1 MAGELTKELY
11 ASDRLALPIPI
22 TQLFLV
28 SPRAATERSCSA
40 AAGNILAS
48 LWYCGFFHG
57 LYDHGVDMNAMSEMV
72 VGTSAGAYMGS
83 SLALGHFLRLR
94 SEFNFFG
101 HFPSLFAD
109 LTPLSSSNP
118 SQQRAMKLSAA
129 AKDGEISTLRTIG
142 RAALAADDSVNGS
155 AVSLRL
161 IWMLTGD
168 SGTNGRSPKFIYP
181 RSTATP
187 ASGSSSVRSQ
197 HAPRMAFRSGV
208 APRRVPPCLG

>member
-1 MAGELTKELY
+1 VLGGGGEY
-11 ASDRLALPIPI
+11 YLA
-22 TQLFLV
+22 
-28 SPRAATERSCSA
+28 
-40 AAGNILAS
+40 
-48 LWYCGFFHG
+48 WYCGFFHG
-57 LYDHGVDMNAMSEMV
+57 LYEHGLDMNAMSEMV

-83 SLALGHFLRLR
+83 SLTSGHFLRLR

-101 HFPSLFAD
+101 HFPSLFVE

-142 RAALAADDSVNGS
+142 RAALAADNSVNGS

-168 SGTNGRSPKFIYP
+168 SMADWPDAKIYTSSIDCYTGERLIISQVAERKNGISLGRG
-181 RSTATP
+181 A
-187 ASGSSSVRSQ
+187 AASSSL
-197 HAPRMAFRSGV
+197 PGV
-208 APRRVPPCLG
+208 IGPTLLGQR